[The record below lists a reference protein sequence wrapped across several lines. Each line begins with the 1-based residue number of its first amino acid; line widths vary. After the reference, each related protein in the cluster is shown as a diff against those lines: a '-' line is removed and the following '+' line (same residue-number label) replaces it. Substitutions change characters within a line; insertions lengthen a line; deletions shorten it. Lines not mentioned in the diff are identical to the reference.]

1 MILLPFNQESFDALS
16 AVNGRLAES
25 IASVKPPYLRDA
37 LAHVLQG
44 GKRLRPLLCMLA
56 CSAAGGNPRH
66 SLDAAVAIEL
76 LHTASLVHDDLMDQ
90 SPLRRGVPTLH
101 TLYNVP
107 TAILSGDALIALA
120 FEHLRGVRVQAR
132 ERIQDVFSIAFR
144 ELCEGQALDLQHVD
158 CEQIHQAI
166 PDQVARKKTAS
177 LTRAACEMGAL
188 HAVTE
193 ESTVHT
199 LKLFGYF
206 IGMAFQAQDDLLDVV
221 GTEAELGK
229 PTFLDRRNGRSTF
242 ATQSE
247 PGDCEP
253 AKRVVQDYTDAALR
267 TLERIP
273 RSSARDHLANLA
285 HALTER
291 RM

>member
-1 MILLPFNQESFDALS
+1 MLLPYNEPSFDAL
-16 AVNGRLAES
+16 AAINERLSES
-25 IASVKPPYLRDA
+25 VRSVKTPFLREA
-37 LAHVLQG
+37 VVHVLQG
-44 GKRLRPLLCMLA
+44 GKRIRPLLCMLA
-56 CSAAGGNPRH
+56 CSAAGGNPRQ
-66 SLDAAVAIEL
+66 SVDAAVAIEL
-76 LHTASLVHDDLMDQ
+76 LHTASLVHDDLMDE

-101 TLYNVP
+101 TLYDVP

-120 FEHLRGVRVQAR
+120 FEQVRKVRVPMR
-132 ERIQDVFSIAFR
+132 ERIQQTFSIAFR

-158 CEQIHQAI
+158 GEQTPQAI

-177 LTRAACEMGAL
+177 LTRVACEMGAL

-193 ESTVHT
+193 ESTVHA
-199 LKLFGYF
+199 LKMFGYF

-221 GTEAELGK
+221 GTESELGK
-229 PTFLDRRNGRSTF
+229 PTLLDLKNGKITF
-242 ATQSE
+242 ATRSE

-267 TLERIP
+267 ALERIP
-273 RSSARDHLANLA
+273 RSAARDQLANLA